1 MPSGSGGNGPAPIF
15 ISYRR
20 ADTDGYAAL
29 LAKHLR
35 AEIGN
40 ASVFFDQRS
49 IPKGSPSFPD
59 DIEQALRSA
68 AVIVLVIGKNWEEIL
83 KARFKEPGK
92 DWVLYEAATA
102 LARRNQPDGP
112 KVFVTLVG
120 GAGMPNATS
129 FPAKWRDRLAPL
141 SDINAHVLRGSDW
154 DKDTD
159 LLDLV
164 AKVRLELPLVTG
176 KLDQTK
182 LDSIDKEASAEILS
196 QLDPFVDLPDIKQL
210 RDAWVLEFNDLLAF
224 SPAKALVALRSKL
237 DAGRSARRLNHQGLS
252 SDRADSLRSALLVV
266 VAELLRLGA
275 CRIALAPEVLGD
287 GHSPARLESLATH
300 LLAWAGCEGRSAR
313 IAFDPGTAGQ
323 VRKIRLTRSQDIG
336 AVNAGILEDQQ
347 KLILN
352 ELWAMVPEFDG
363 LDPTYPAKVENPSHV
378 RDLAVAIRGLN
389 HQGLSRITLGLVG
402 STASAVGADLL
413 REWLQRMKLDVD
425 VIVRDGCTDADH
437 SDAEHELNLN
447 AWLCLGQIKGVG
459 GDAPK
464 K

>member
-1 MPSGSGGNGPAPIF
+1 MPSGSGGSGPAPIF

-20 ADTDGYAAL
+20 KDAGGYAAL
-29 LAKHLR
+29 LANHLR
-35 AEIGN
+35 SAIGKS
-40 ASVFFDQRS
+40 AVFFDERS
-49 IPKGSPSFPD
+49 IPKGSPSFPG
-59 DIEQALRSA
+59 DIEQALKSA
-68 AVIVLVIGKNWEEIL
+68 SAVVLVVGSDWADIL
-83 KARFKEPGK
+83 KARSREPDR
-92 DWVLYEAATA
+92 DWVLHEVVTA
-102 LARRNQPDGP
+102 LALRNQPSGP

-120 GAGMPNATS
+120 GAAMPRASS
-129 FPAKWRDRLAPL
+129 FPAKWRTQLAPMA
-141 SDINAHVLRGSDW
+141 DIDAHVLCGSDW
-154 DKDTD
+154 TNDAV
-159 LLDLV
+159 LADLV
-164 AKVRLELPLVTG
+164 AKIRLALPLVTG
-176 KLDQTK
+176 KLDQSK
-182 LDSIDKEASAEILS
+182 LDSIAKEASTEILS
-196 QLDPFVDLPDIKQL
+196 QLDPFVDLADIKQL
-210 RDAWVLEFNDLLAF
+210 RDAWVLEFNNLPAF
-224 SPAKALVALRSKL
+224 MPAKALVALRSKL

-287 GHSPARLESLATH
+287 GHSPAQLESLATH

-352 ELWAMVPEFDG
+352 ELWALVPEFDG
-363 LDPTYPAKVENPSHV
+363 LDPTYPARVESPSHV

-389 HQGLSRITLGLVG
+389 EQSLSRITLGLVG